1 MATEPVGSSIAS
13 APPLTAE
20 GRQRSMRGVQ
30 GKPRRLGRDTLT
42 AYLFLTPYLFVLFVF
57 LIFASIYGLGLSLF
71 KVDIGFT
78 APEFVGLQNYQR
90 LFDQLFTDPS
100 LSLFWI
106 SMVNIFKFVIAVVIG
121 QTILA
126 LVLALIL
133 QATILGRGVFR
144 TIFYIPAVTSSVA
157 TALIFLWLYNP
168 DGLINYLLSLVHISG
183 PDWLND
189 PLFALPAL
197 MLLVVWATAA
207 TFMIYFLAALQDL
220 PRELLEAA
228 SVDGANRFQTF
239 RFITVPLL
247 RPTIFLVVALGTI
260 GAFQMF
266 DQAQFMT
273 GGGPLNSTLTP
284 MLEIYRAA
292 FFDSHFGLAAAMSV
306 LLFIIIFIVTII
318 QRRLIEPSTSSA
330 Q

>member
-1 MATEPVGSSIAS
+1 MATEPVESSLAG

-20 GRQRSMRGVQ
+20 GRQRLMRDMRG
-30 GKPRRLGRDTLT
+30 KPKRLGRETLT
-42 AYLFLTPYLFVLFVF
+42 AYLFLAPYLFVLFVF

-78 APEFVGLQNYQR
+78 TPEFVGLQNYQR
-90 LFDQLFTDPS
+90 LFEQLFTDPS

-106 SMVNIFKFVIAVVIG
+106 SMVNIIKFVIGVVIG

-126 LVLALIL
+126 LILALIL
-133 QATILGRGVFR
+133 QATIFGRGIFR

-157 TALIFLWLYNP
+157 TALIFLWFYNP

-197 MLLVVWATAA
+197 MLLNIWTTAA
-207 TFMIYFLAALQDL
+207 SFMIYFMAALQDL
-220 PRELLEAA
+220 PRELLEAS

-239 RFITVPLL
+239 RYITVPLL

-260 GAFQMF
+260 GCFQMF
-266 DQAQFMT
+266 DQAKFMT
-273 GGGPLNSTLTP
+273 NGGPLNSTLTP
-284 MLEIYRAA
+284 MLEIYNAA
-292 FFDSHFGLAAAMSV
+292 FQDAHFGLAAAMSV
-306 LLFIIIFIVTII
+306 LLFIIIFIVTIV
-318 QRRLIEPSTSSA
+318 QRRLIEPSASSN

>member
-1 MATEPVGSSIAS
+1 MGEKVLKGLRPFG
-13 APPLTAE
+13 L
-20 GRQRSMRGVQ
+20 Q
-30 GKPRRLGRDTLT
+30 GKPKRLGRETLT
-42 AYLFLTPYLFVLFVF
+42 AYLFLAPYLFVLFVF

-78 APEFVGLQNYQR
+78 TPEFVGFQNYQR
-90 LFDQLFTDPS
+90 LFEQLFTDPS

-106 SMVNIFKFVIAVVIG
+106 SMVNIIKFVIGVVIG

-126 LVLALIL
+126 LILALIL
-133 QATILGRGVFR
+133 QATIFGRGIFR

-157 TALIFLWLYNP
+157 TALIFLWFYNP

-197 MLLVVWATAA
+197 MLLNIWTTAA
-207 TFMIYFLAALQDL
+207 SFMIYFMAALQDL
-220 PRELLEAA
+220 PRELLEAS

-239 RFITVPLL
+239 RYITVPLL

-260 GAFQMF
+260 GCFQMF
-266 DQAQFMT
+266 DQAKFMT
-273 GGGPLNSTLTP
+273 NGGPLNSTLTP
-284 MLEIYRAA
+284 MLEIYNAA
-292 FFDSHFGLAAAMSV
+292 FQDAHFGLAAAMSV
-306 LLFIIIFIVTII
+306 LLFIIIFIVTIV
-318 QRRLIEPSTSSA
+318 QRRLIEPSASST

>member
-1 MATEPVGSSIAS
+1 
-13 APPLTAE
+13 
-20 GRQRSMRGVQ
+20 MRGLQ
-30 GKPRRLGRDTLT
+30 GRPKRLGRETLT
-42 AYLFLTPYLFVLFVF
+42 AYLFLAPYLFVLFVF

-78 APEFVGLQNYQR
+78 TPEFVGLQNYQR
-90 LFDQLFTDPS
+90 LFEQLFTDPS

-106 SMVNIFKFVIAVVIG
+106 SMVNIIKFVIGVVIS

-126 LVLALIL
+126 LILALIL
-133 QATILGRGVFR
+133 QATIFGRGIFR

-157 TALIFLWLYNP
+157 TALIFLWFYNP

-183 PDWLND
+183 PDWLNE

-197 MLLVVWATAA
+197 MLLNIWTTAA
-207 TFMIYFLAALQDL
+207 SFMIYFMAALQDL
-220 PRELLEAA
+220 PRELLEAS

-239 RFITVPLL
+239 RYITVPLL

-260 GAFQMF
+260 GCFQMF
-266 DQAQFMT
+266 DQAKFMT
-273 GGGPLNSTLTP
+273 NGGPLNSTLTP
-284 MLEIYRAA
+284 MLEIYNAA
-292 FFDSHFGLAAAMSV
+292 FQDAHFGLAAAMSV
-306 LLFIIIFIVTII
+306 LLFIIIFIVTIV
-318 QRRLIEPSTSSA
+318 QRRLIEPSASSN